1 MIQRI
6 QTVFLFLVVVSMG
19 VAIAFPM
26 WLQSVQVGDN
36 QETWSL
42 SAFTLSNLNSSG
54 EIIQTSSKWYIG
66 ALVIFSGFLAL
77 ISIFQFANRGRQM
90 MLNMVNSLLMV
101 ALVSVIFLTT
111 SGLNKEL
118 GAEVNGVYQI
128 GFWVI
133 LVATVFNML
142 ANRFI
147 RKDELL
153 IRSVDRIR

>member
-6 QTVFLFLVVVSMG
+6 QTVFLFLVVVAMG
-19 VAIAFPM
+19 VAIGFPM
-26 WLQSVQVGDN
+26 WLQSAQVAES

-42 SAFTLSNLNSSG
+42 TAFTLTNLNSTG

-66 ALVIFSGFLAL
+66 ALVIVSGLLAL
-77 ISIFQFANRGRQM
+77 VSIFQFANRGRQM
-90 MLNMVNSLLMV
+90 MINMINSLLMV

-111 SGLNKEL
+111 SGVNKEIAAGSN
-118 GAEVNGVYQI
+118 GAYQI
-128 GFWVI
+128 GFWAI
-133 LVATVFNML
+133 LAAKVFNML

-153 IRSVDRIR
+153 VRSVDRIR